1 MADYKGRI
9 GNLIRD
15 ARKHR
20 GLTQHQLAELLGTS
34 QSAIN
39 RIEKGHQNLSLEM
52 LARIGAAL
60 DSEIVALGAGP
71 THLRVDGPTTLSGSI
86 DVKTSKNAGV
96 ALLCASL
103 LNKGRTTLRKVARIE
118 EVNRL
123 LEVLNSLGV
132 ATRWVGDDNDLEI
145 IPPADLNLAAID
157 ETAARRTRSVIMFLG
172 PLLHRYDEFDLPY
185 AGGCNLGERT
195 VEPHMSALRPFGLDV
210 KASDGSYHASVNRT
224 IEPSR
229 PIVLTERG
237 DTVTEN
243 ALMAAALHPGTTV
256 IRNASS
262 NYMVQDLCFY
272 LQRLGVEVEGIGTTT
287 LKVTGR
293 SSIDVDVDYAPAEDP
308 IEAMSLLAAAIVTK
322 SSITI
327 RRVPIEFLEIELA
340 TLEEMGFRYDRSPEY
355 AALNGETR
363 LVDITTHPSEL
374 RAPLDKIHP
383 MPFPGLNIDNLP
395 FFAVIAAVA
404 EGQTLLHDWVYENR
418 AIYLTELNKLGA
430 QVKLLD
436 PHRVLIDGPDALL
449 RRGDRLPARP
459 APGRRAAHRDA
470 RLEGPQRA
478 ALDVRHPPR
487 LRGPRRAPQRA
498 RRQHRDVQGHLRR
511 VSLVEEVAQ
520 RPSRRLRPVG
530 LVTGARVASSTS
542 GGARSVEKS
551 LHPGARDL
559 ADGGGAVMSAVIRG
573 RGAVCWPALR
583 CQSFSASTSMPRS
596 ARARN
601 TPCPSGHELTVA
613 SPRVR

>member
-123 LEVLNSLGV
+123 LEVLNSPRRRDPLAQRRQRPRDHPAGRAQPRRDRRGRRPAHPLGDHV
-132 ATRWVGDDNDLEI
+132 PGPAAAPLRRVRPPLRRRLQPRRAHRRAAHVGAASLRPRRQGHRRQLPREREPRPSSPSARSCSPSAATRS
-145 IPPADLNLAAID
+145 P
-157 ETAARRTRSVIMFLG
+157 RTRSW
-172 PLLHRYDEFDLPY
+172 PPRSTRARRSSATPRPTTWS
-185 AGGCNLGERT
+185 RT
-195 VEPHMSALRPFGLDV
+195 SA
-210 KASDGSYHASVNRT
+210 ST
-224 IEPSR
+224 C
-229 PIVLTERG
+229 
-237 DTVTEN
+237 
-243 ALMAAALHPGTTV
+243 
-256 IRNASS
+256 ASS
-262 NYMVQDLCFY
+262 ASRSRASAPPRC
-272 LQRLGVEVEGIGTTT
+272 R
-287 LKVTGR
+287 VTGR
-293 SSIDVDVDYAPAEDP
+293 TSIDVDVDYAPSEDP

-322 SSITI
+322 SEITI

-340 TLEEMGFRYDRSPEY
+340 TLEEMGFRYDRSEEY
-355 AALNGETR
+355 VAHNGETR
-363 LVDITTHPSEL
+363 LVDLTTHASDL

-404 EGQTLLHDWVYENR
+404 
-418 AIYLTELNKLGA
+418 
-430 QVKLLD
+430 
-436 PHRVLIDGPDALL
+436 DGPDAAARLGL
-449 RRGDRLPARP
+449 REPRDLPHRAQQARRARSSCSTRTGCWSRARRTSPARRSS
-459 APGRRAAHRDA
+459 ARRRCA
-470 RLEGPQRA
+470 RRWCCCIAMLASKGTQRA

-487 LRGPRRAPQRA
+487 LRGPRRAAQRA
-498 RRQHRDVQGHLRR
+498 RRQHRDLPRHLRR
-511 VSLVEEVAQ
+511 AASTEE
-520 RPSRRLRPVG
+520 RGRRVG
-530 LVTGARVASSTS
+530 A
-542 GGARSVEKS
+542 ARSS
-551 LHPGARDL
+551 RP
-559 ADGGGAVMSAVIRG
+559 RG
-573 RGAVCWPALR
+573 
-583 CQSFSASTSMPRS
+583 
-596 ARARN
+596 
-601 TPCPSGHELTVA
+601 
-613 SPRVR
+613 